1 MDQSIALDIAQ
12 KGMEVALMVS
22 LPVLALTLFIGL
34 AVSVFQALTQIQEM
48 TLTYVPKLLAVC
60 ALIVGMGNWMLGQLV
75 QFTIYC
81 LEQSTRMNL

>member
-1 MDQSIALDIAQ
+1 MDQSLALDIAQ

-48 TLTYVPKLLAVC
+48 TLTYVPKLLGVC
-60 ALIVGMGNWMLGQLV
+60 ALVVGMGNWMLGQLV